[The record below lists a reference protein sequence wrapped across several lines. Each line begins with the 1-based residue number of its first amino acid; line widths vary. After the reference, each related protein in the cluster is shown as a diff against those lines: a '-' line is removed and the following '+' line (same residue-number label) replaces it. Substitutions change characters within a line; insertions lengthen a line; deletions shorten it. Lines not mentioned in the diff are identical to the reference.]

1 MRRSWRRTSR
11 WRRRRTAKRT
21 TRTLALVVIAVT
33 AFAALPP
40 STWRDVERLAQGHLD
55 VLEKAIAPA
64 AGRAA
69 DWLAGG
75 EGALR
80 DAVGQGSTGATLSG
94 SARVID
100 GDTLEIRGRRIRLHG
115 IDAPESAQRCR
126 SGGRS
131 WPCGR
136 EATRALSVHIAGR
149 PVVCKERDRDR
160 YGRSVA
166 VCRAGG
172 EDLNTWMV
180 AAGWALAYRKYSRSH
195 VAEERAAKAAGR
207 GIWRGDVVAPWEWRK
222 GKRLA
227 GADTRTDAQQCNGR
241 PAIKGNISKDGSRI
255 YHVPG
260 GRYYERTRINRSKG
274 ERWFCSEAEARAA
287 GWRRSRPRS
296 GNRRSNRGG
305 ASP

>member
-1 MRRSWRRTSR
+1 M
-11 WRRRRTAKRT
+11 RRRTRRWRKRRTARRT
-21 TRTLALVVIAVT
+21 TRALVLIAIAVG
-33 AFAALPP
+33 ALAALP
-40 STWRDVERLAQGHLD
+40 SSIWHDVERLTQGPLGA
-55 VLEKAIAPA
+55 LEEAVVPVAE
-64 AGRAA
+64 RAA
-69 DWLAGG
+69 DWLADG

-80 DAVGQGSTGATLSG
+80 DAFGQQSSGATLSG

-100 GDTLEIRGRRIRLHG
+100 GDTLEIRGMRIRLHG

-126 SGGRS
+126 DAGRS

-136 EATRALSVHIAGR
+136 EATRALSGRIAGR
-149 PVVCKERDRDR
+149 PVVCEERDRDR

-172 EDLNTWMV
+172 EDVNAWM
-180 AAGWALAYRKYSRSH
+180 ATAGWAFAYRQYSRSY
-195 VAEERAAKAAGR
+195 VAEERAAQAAGR
-207 GIWRGDVVAPWEWRK
+207 GIWRGDVVPPWDWRK

-227 GADTRTDAQQCNGR
+227 GAGGDADTGTETQQGSARC
-241 PAIKGNISKDGSRI
+241 AIKGNISQDGSRI

-287 GWRRSRPRS
+287 GWRRSRQ
-296 GNRRSNRGG
+296 
-305 ASP
+305 